1 MSTAYLHYETNEV
14 FHIKIYLTKSFI
26 CTDHAI
32 VTIQG
37 ESCIKTAL
45 GREDFLR
52 EIVRFMVKTV
62 AEYSGGCCVA
72 VEDWD
77 EALDDVRLS

>member
-1 MSTAYLHYETNEV
+1 MTT
-14 FHIKIYLTKSFI
+14 
-26 CTDHAI
+26 
-32 VTIQG
+32 QG

-62 AEYSGGCCVA
+62 AQYSGGCCV

-77 EALDDVRLS
+77 EALDDVRLSCESSCS